1 MHRSPARYASG
12 ELPRPLFCV
21 AYRCPMTGVDRA
33 QTLGEVSALKGD
45 WVVQINWLRDGD
57 EPSS

>member
-1 MHRSPARYASG
+1 
-12 ELPRPLFCV
+12 
-21 AYRCPMTGVDRA
+21 MTGVDRA

>member
-1 MHRSPARYASG
+1 VHRSPARYASG

-33 QTLGEVSALKGD
+33 QTRDEVSAVKGD
-45 WVVQINWLRDGD
+45 WDVRINWLGDSD